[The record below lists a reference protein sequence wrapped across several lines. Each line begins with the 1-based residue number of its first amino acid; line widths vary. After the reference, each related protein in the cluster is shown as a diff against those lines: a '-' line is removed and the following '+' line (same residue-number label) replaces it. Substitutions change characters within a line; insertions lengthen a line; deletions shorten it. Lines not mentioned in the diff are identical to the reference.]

1 MQTEPPRTKG
11 KVVVTANRTERTASV
26 STVLARRLGGE
37 LLRLREACGM
47 KQPQAAEVLSASV
60 AKVAKMERGWVP
72 IRDPDIRSLCELYGV
87 TDPQL
92 LARLLDLAKA
102 DRDRR
107 KAKGWWNQY
116 PELRS
121 LVEYVALED
130 IATNVR
136 TWQQAFIPGLLQT
149 PDYARALAIG
159 NAAWDDPAEVER
171 FVEAK
176 IARQGRLRDE
186 RPLQLWAVVGEAAL
200 RQLVGGRDVMR
211 GQLAH
216 LVEAAQAPHV
226 RLQVVPFLAGS
237 HPGMTSAFSVVSFAE
252 PGAMDV
258 VYMDTT
264 SATLWLE
271 SEADAARHA
280 VTFDRIVRS
289 GLAQHD
295 AIALIERI
303 RKEL

>member
-1 MQTEPPRTKG
+1 
-11 KVVVTANRTERTASV
+11 VTAGQFMRGNRV
-26 STVLARRLGGE
+26 STVLARKLGGE
-37 LLRLREACGM
+37 LLRLRDEAGLT
-47 KQPQAAEVLSASV
+47 QPRAAEALSATA

-72 IRDPDIRSLCELYGV
+72 FRDPDIRILCDLYGV
-87 TDPQL
+87 ADPKAVERL
-92 LARLLDLAKA
+92 LNLART
-102 DRDRR
+102 DRERR

-116 PELRS
+116 PELRA

-130 IATNVR
+130 IATGVR
-136 TWQQAFIPGLLQT
+136 TWQGAFVPGLLQT

-159 NAAWDDPAEVER
+159 NADWDDPDDVER

-176 IARQGRLRDE
+176 IARQARLTDANA
-186 RPLQLWAVVGEAAL
+186 LNLWAVVGEGAL
-200 RQLVGGRDVMR
+200 RQLVGGREVMR
-211 GQLAH
+211 VQLAH
-216 LVEAAQAPHV
+216 LAEAARLPNV

-264 SATLWLE
+264 SSTLWLE
-271 SEADAARHA
+271 SEADAARHNT
-280 VTFDRIVRS
+280 TFERITRS
-289 GLAQHD
+289 GLALRD
-295 AIALIERI
+295 STALMDRI

>member
-1 MQTEPPRTKG
+1 M
-11 KVVVTANRTERTASV
+11 TAGQFMRGNRV
-26 STVLARRLGGE
+26 STVLARKLGGE
-37 LLRLREACGM
+37 LLRLRDEAGLT
-47 KQPQAAEVLSASV
+47 QPRAAEALSATA

-72 IRDPDIRSLCELYGV
+72 FRDPDIRILCDLYGV
-87 TDPQL
+87 ADPKAVERL
-92 LARLLDLAKA
+92 LNLART
-102 DRDRR
+102 DRERR

-116 PELRS
+116 PELRA

-130 IATNVR
+130 IATGVR
-136 TWQQAFIPGLLQT
+136 TWQGAFVPGLLQT

-159 NAAWDDPAEVER
+159 NADWDDPDDVER

-176 IARQGRLRDE
+176 IARQARLTDANA
-186 RPLQLWAVVGEAAL
+186 LNLWAVVGEGAL
-200 RQLVGGRDVMR
+200 RQLVGGREVMR
-211 GQLAH
+211 VQLAH
-216 LVEAAQAPHV
+216 LAEAARLPNV

-264 SATLWLE
+264 SSTLWLE
-271 SEADAARHA
+271 SEADAARHNT
-280 VTFDRIVRS
+280 TFERITRS
-289 GLAQHD
+289 GLALRD
-295 AIALIERI
+295 STALMDRI

>member
-1 MQTEPPRTKG
+1 M
-11 KVVVTANRTERTASV
+11 TAGQFTRGNRV
-26 STVLARRLGGE
+26 STVLARKLGGE
-37 LLRLREACGM
+37 LLRLRDEVGLT
-47 KQPQAAEVLSASV
+47 QPQAAEALSATA

-72 IRDPDIRSLCELYGV
+72 FRDPDIRILCERYGV
-87 TDPQL
+87 TDSKTVE
-92 LARLLDLAKA
+92 RLLNLAKT
-102 DRDRR
+102 DRERR

-130 IATNVR
+130 IATGVR
-136 TWQQAFIPGLLQT
+136 TWQGAFVPGLLQT

-159 NAAWDDPAEVER
+159 NADWDDPDEIER

-176 IARQGRLRDE
+176 IARQARLTDTS
-186 RPLQLWAVVGEAAL
+186 PLSLWAVVGEGAL
-200 RQLVGGRDVMR
+200 RQLVGGREVMR
-211 GQLAH
+211 AQLAH
-216 LVEAAQAPHV
+216 LIRASRLPNIK
-226 RLQVVPFLAGS
+226 LQVVPFLAGS

-264 SATLWLE
+264 SSTLWLE
-271 SEADAARHA
+271 SEADAARHN
-280 VTFDRIVRS
+280 FKFERIART
-289 GLAQHD
+289 GLALRD
-295 AIALIERI
+295 SVALIERI

>member
-1 MQTEPPRTKG
+1 MNRATQQG
-11 KVVVTANRTERTASV
+11 NRT
-26 STVLARRLGGE
+26 STVLGRRLGSE
-37 LLRLREACGM
+37 LLRLRDESG
-47 KQPQAAEVLSASV
+47 KTQQQAAQVISATNS
-60 AKVAKMERGWVP
+60 KVVKMERGWVP
-72 IRDPDIRSLCELYGV
+72 MRDPDIRALCDFYGV
-87 TDPQL
+87 DDANAV
-92 LARLLDLAKA
+92 ARLLAVA
-102 DRDRR
+102 RVDRERR

-130 IATNVR
+130 IATGVR
-136 TWQQAFIPGLLQT
+136 TWQGAFVPGLLQT

-159 NAAWDDPAEVER
+159 NADWDDPHEIER

-176 IARQGRLRDE
+176 IARQARLAE
-186 RPLQLWAVVGEAAL
+186 ENPLALWAIVSEGAL

-211 GQLAH
+211 TQLER
-216 LVEAAQAPHV
+216 LEEAAEAHHV
-226 RLQVVPFLAGS
+226 TIQVVPFLAGS
-237 HPGMTSAFSVVSFAE
+237 HPGMTSAFSIVSFEE

-271 SEADAARHA
+271 SETDAKRHN
-280 VTFDRIVRS
+280 VTFGRIARN
-289 GLAQHD
+289 GLAPRD
-295 AIALIERI
+295 SLALIARI

>member
-1 MQTEPPRTKG
+1 MRG
-11 KVVVTANRTERTASV
+11 NRV
-26 STVLARRLGGE
+26 STVLARKLGGE
-37 LLRLREACGM
+37 LLRLRDEAGLT
-47 KQPQAAEVLSASV
+47 QPRAAEALSATA

-72 IRDPDIRSLCELYGV
+72 FRDPDIRILCDLYGV
-87 TDPQL
+87 ADPKAVERL
-92 LARLLDLAKA
+92 LNLART
-102 DRDRR
+102 DRERR

-116 PELRS
+116 PELRA

-130 IATNVR
+130 IATGVR
-136 TWQQAFIPGLLQT
+136 TWQGAFVPGLLQT

-159 NAAWDDPAEVER
+159 NADWDDPDDVER

-176 IARQGRLRDE
+176 IARQARLTDANA
-186 RPLQLWAVVGEAAL
+186 LNLWAVVGEGAL
-200 RQLVGGRDVMR
+200 RQLVGGREVMR
-211 GQLAH
+211 VQLAH
-216 LVEAAQAPHV
+216 LAEAARLPNV

-264 SATLWLE
+264 SSTLWLE
-271 SEADAARHA
+271 SEADAARHNT
-280 VTFDRIVRS
+280 TFERITRS
-289 GLAQHD
+289 GLALRD
-295 AIALIERI
+295 STALMDRI

>member
-1 MQTEPPRTKG
+1 MRAGQSARG
-11 KVVVTANRTERTASV
+11 NRV
-26 STVLARRLGGE
+26 STVLARKLGGE
-37 LLRLREACGM
+37 LLRLRDEAGLT
-47 KQPQAAEVLSASV
+47 QPQAAEALSATA

-72 IRDPDIRSLCELYGV
+72 FRDPDIRILCDLYGV
-87 TDPQL
+87 SDPRTVQ
-92 LARLLDLAKA
+92 RLLDIART
-102 DRDRR
+102 DRERR

-130 IATNVR
+130 IATGVR
-136 TWQQAFIPGLLQT
+136 TWQGAFVPGLLQT

-159 NAAWDDPAEVER
+159 NADWDDPDDIER

-176 IARQGRLRDE
+176 IARQARLTDGN
-186 RPLQLWAVVGEAAL
+186 PLNLWAVVGEGAL
-200 RQLVGGRDVMR
+200 RQLVGGREVMR
-211 GQLAH
+211 AQLTH
-216 LVEAAQAPHV
+216 LAEVSRLPNV
-226 RLQVVPFLAGS
+226 KLQVVPFLAGS

-264 SATLWLE
+264 SSTLWLE
-271 SEADAARHA
+271 SEADATRHNA
-280 VTFDRIVRS
+280 TFERIARS
-289 GLAQHD
+289 GLALRD
-295 AIALIERI
+295 SAALIERI

>member
-1 MQTEPPRTKG
+1 M
-11 KVVVTANRTERTASV
+11 TAGQFTRGSRV
-26 STVLARRLGGE
+26 STVLARKLGGE
-37 LLRLREACGM
+37 LLRLRDECGLT
-47 KQPQAAEVLSASV
+47 QPQAAEALSATA

-72 IRDPDIRSLCELYGV
+72 FRDPDIRILCERYGV
-87 TDPQL
+87 TDPKAVDRL
-92 LARLLDLAKA
+92 LSLART
-102 DRDRR
+102 DRERR

-130 IATNVR
+130 IATGVR
-136 TWQQAFIPGLLQT
+136 TWQGAFVPGLLQT

-159 NAAWDDPAEVER
+159 NADWDDPDEIER

-176 IARQGRLRDE
+176 VARQARLADGT
-186 RPLQLWAVVGEAAL
+186 PLSLWAVVGEGAL
-200 RQLVGGRDVMR
+200 RQLVGGREVMR
-211 GQLAH
+211 VQLAH
-216 LVEAAQAPHV
+216 LVEASRLPNV
-226 RLQVVPFLAGS
+226 KLQVLPFLAGS

-264 SATLWLE
+264 SSTLWLE
-271 SEADAARHA
+271 SEADAARHN
-280 VTFDRIVRS
+280 TKFERIART
-289 GLAQHD
+289 GLALRD
-295 AIALIERI
+295 SVALIERI